1 MLRISFKVTP
11 EQVEPVLKSLREHGI
26 VTVAVKALDEPN
38 PAAEPPLTAQGFVK
52 PRALAE
58 FLEARGVPEP
68 PKQEPI
74 GEMWDR
80 IKTAADVQGFPIIK
94 ESKLYPRD
102 SGGRGKAN
110 KPYEF
115 GGGKKRKEIDGYTLV
130 LDIFRTLPYGTVLT
144 TEQVNREFIK
154 FDFQSGSAVAYLA
167 MMVSE
172 GKLIRPRMGHY
183 YMPDPQQRSE

>member
-38 PAAEPPLTAQGFVK
+38 PVLATTPEGYAEKLKFHIQ
-52 PRALAE
+52 
-58 FLEARGVPEP
+58 ARGVPEL
-68 PKQEPI
+68 PKLEPI

-80 IKTAADVQGFPIIK
+80 IKTAADAQNFPLVV

-102 SGGRGKAN
+102 SGGRGKAS

-144 TEQVNREFIK
+144 TEQVNHEFIK
-154 FDFQSGSAVAYLA
+154 FDFQSGSAVTYLA
-167 MMVSE
+167 MMVQE